1 MWEAFKNVPLP
12 KEFYTDSK
20 ENNLTKPWETPD
32 TVKEETKEKI
42 KPIEAETKIS
52 NSFKT
57 AVEICENYKK
67 LSTKELI
74 KEYKKNPNNVII
86 QELLADKI
94 EYIKINSNNSFSFTK
109 LKNENDSKLFSNL
122 SNEEKTNV
130 AEIYSLKAVKENE
143 TIESAV
149 KRIQEKKEKN
159 QKTTNNE
166 RLFLILNSR
175 KFNLKEVLDG
185 QNLVKATLEW
195 DLSGIANNPETQE
208 KLRKLGISNE
218 KVKQTISQ
226 ISKIDWK
233 KNPWAKFDEISG
245 KMLSNPVL
253 MIVWLIWMFKLI
265 FWDSNSKMAKYAWI
279 PMLMALFGATGG
291 WKLLEWFAKDMGFEW
306 FWWDDETQTSST
318 TSSETKLNTQEQANF
333 NKIKEN
339 SPHSEMN
346 QDTYSA
352 VLSLKNDTS
361 PNNWFKNNEQLIN
374 WTFEYIAKNTE
385 FLSKNIDWALDNKW
399 KLKAEYFTAAWF
411 VEWKDFILVAWLK
424 LTRIDF
430 ERFVKKLIQRRDISS
445 ASEKTF
451 WDLFKEN
458 KESETSFDFSIDWV
472 SKWWEQTNWVELW
485 VTSITVF
492 KTLTSKT
499 WFGAIFWWALSVAN
513 ITDLSDLIKNE
524 NFQKF
529 SKSLEKF
536 GENISAWEFIKA
548 FSESFWIEETKIT
561 EKINTVID
569 LPFYAYWKF
578 KEWFNQA
585 SWTELVLTALPWFM
599 VFKSSKI
606 AWKLFWA
613 AVTTMQITDVTSL
626 IQNENIKKL
635 SKNFEKAW
643 KDIDEWEIVKAF
655 KDIFNF
661 TDEKIEEIKNSD
673 IKIEKV
679 DSKEETSI
687 SSPETTSISKE
698 IKDTESS
705 IKTIESEIQ
714 KLKSELENKES
725 DYKTATP
732 SKKSEL
738 KNEISELK
746 TQISGLNETL
756 NWLKITLAN
765 QKEEEETLKDEKQKE
780 EINKNAEKYIQDY
793 DKIDLYFTKTI
804 PEFNLDK
811 ITSNEWNLATAN
823 EIKKFITE
831 LDNLEKNVEAWDNE
845 KIKNLKQKINLLQ
858 KHIRNYKEN
867 LKKEINSYYETNNQ
881 YIEKVDSIDFSAS
894 DFEVKNKD
902 LIDYFNADKS
912 LEKNISYIKNI
923 FWTKFYNETN
933 FNAVKEKYKEI
944 IETKLK
950 KAWINLEE
958 KEGLLIIAN
967 ALKLNISINE
977 NSFYQNL
984 DKAKENEQKIKAE
997 KKYISEFNEY
1007 LSNTDII
1014 NSKEPNIL
1022 LEKYNKYLSITSSID
1037 LESDTEISKTIS
1049 SIDEKITKMKS
1060 YLISNKSNILK
1071 KLETS
1076 KDINDY
1082 NKVKKLYKEFVWLD
1096 IEQDL
1101 LKIPYYKESQRPK
1114 ELGLVEQAKSIKEIQ
1129 AIINTRPNLKNK
1141 IIEIVKQRNIEDI
1154 VEIKN
1159 IFNKDEEFSKSS
1171 EKTKSILYKM
1181 KISEFLSLAKSEK
1194 WYETLYKQVNDLLKL
1209 GTKIAQTK
1217 TPKTTTPTKPQETK
1231 EMFLDGQ
1238 KIEIKNNNTDK
1249 PIIKYKWKEYVIRWF
1264 YDNGFF
1270 ENFDSFFDII
1280 GVDTFKKTEIKII
1293 NDKLVV
1299 KINNNWKIWKLKI
1312 EPYIFETMIAEKKP
1326 YWEEWIWKD
1335 EDSFYFTINENK
1347 DNINL

>member
-1 MWEAFKNVPLP
+1 MWENINSKKESFTWSISNNDIKVISPEIKNGEPAQNIKKEAQKNKDDLFESLMWASLKENTEHAKILTKEALAKIKWNDTLFNKLKTYQTEHLLLPADGRVWPETYSEMKADKIVEKAWKGFEKDWLSLNTLKEINLILP
-12 KEFYTDSK
+12 KLGKTSKNKGILTLYLSRFKSEEKFKTKREKLDFKKELNNSEFTTKKEQTKLEKSKEWQSIYALMKSDKPVNEKIETLMKNPTLLMVWWLLFLFGVIWWDTKYTDSF
-20 ENNLTKPWETPD
+20 
-32 TVKEETKEKI
+32 
-42 KPIEAETKIS
+42 
-52 NSFKT
+52 FKRIGWIMWGT
-57 AVEICENYKK
+57 LLWPK
-67 LSTKELI
+67 LWKELWWS
-74 KEYKKNPNNVII
+74 EII
-86 QELLADKI
+86 D
-94 EYIKINSNNSFSFTK
+94 
-109 LKNENDSKLFSNL
+109 
-122 SNEEKTNV
+122 
-130 AEIYSLKAVKENE
+130 
-143 TIESAV
+143 
-149 KRIQEKKEKN
+149 
-159 QKTTNNE
+159 
-166 RLFLILNSR
+166 
-175 KFNLKEVLDG
+175 
-185 QNLVKATLEW
+185 
-195 DLSGIANNPETQE
+195 
-208 KLRKLGISNE
+208 
-218 KVKQTISQ
+218 
-226 ISKIDWK
+226 
-233 KNPWAKFDEISG
+233 
-245 KMLSNPVL
+245 
-253 MIVWLIWMFKLI
+253 
-265 FWDSNSKMAKYAWI
+265 
-279 PMLMALFGATGG
+279 
-291 WKLLEWFAKDMGFEW
+291 DMV
-306 FWWDDETQTSST
+306 WDDETQTSST

-399 KLKAEYFTAAWF
+399 ELKAEYFTAAWF

-472 SKWWEQTNWVELW
+472 SKWWEQTNWIELW

-679 DSKEETSI
+679 NSKEEETSI

-714 KLKSELENKES
+714 KLKSELENKEL

-746 TQISGLNETL
+746 TQISRLNETL
-756 NWLKITLAN
+756 NWLKITLEN
-765 QKEEEETLKDEKQKE
+765 QKKEEETLKNEKQKE
-780 EINKNAEKYIQDY
+780 EINKNAEKYIKDY

-831 LDNLEKNVEAWDNE
+831 LDYLEKTIEAWDNK
-845 KIKNLKQKINLLQ
+845 KIQKLKQNINELQ
-858 KHIRNYKEN
+858 NNIRNYKEN

-881 YIEKVDSIDFSAS
+881 YIEKVDSINFSAS
-894 DFEVKNKD
+894 DFEIKNKD

-933 FNAVKEKYKEI
+933 FNTVKEKYKEI

-950 KAWINLEE
+950 KAWINLKK

-1154 VEIKN
+1154 KEILILVRSYFPHINLSNVTINQLLVWKN
-1159 IFNKDEEFSKSS
+1159 TDQDLKNKVYELLKFENKKSS
-1171 EKTKSILYKM
+1171 SNLSRENVTQEKNSDILVNNSYSNKINYKWNKF
-1181 KISEFLSLAKSEK
+1181 KISWFDSEWFINNSEK
-1194 WYETLYKQVNDLLKL
+1194 SNIY
-1209 GTKIAQTK
+1209 I
-1217 TPKTTTPTKPQETK
+1217 
-1231 EMFLDGQ
+1231 
-1238 KIEIKNNNTDK
+1238 
-1249 PIIKYKWKEYVIRWF
+1249 KWKEL
-1264 YDNGFF
+1264 
-1270 ENFDSFFDII
+1270 II
-1280 GVDTFKKTEIKII
+1280 HITDTEEEIKIWLDELEKI
-1293 NDKLVV
+1293 KKYKQISNNGTWYVQIT
-1299 KINNNWKIWKLKI
+1299 KIN
-1312 EPYIFETMIAEKKP
+1312 
-1326 YWEEWIWKD
+1326 
-1335 EDSFYFTINENK
+1335 
-1347 DNINL
+1347 